1 MAVRRRQT
9 SFRLLGVLCAL
20 ALGVSLAA
28 GFAGGA
34 SGTTAPG
41 YRFKLQVLMTDSGIR
56 FVPHK
61 TKSGKLLATYIQGGG
76 TSARFPRGVLIE
88 FRFTN
93 KGTKTYAPTIR
104 VTDKSESDPLTTTK
118 DLYHG
123 NAVRPGGNVSMF
135 GNFYFRGSFQISKF
149 LDKKP
154 QGKPI
159 SFLIY

>member
-1 MAVRRRQT
+1 MTVRS
-9 SFRLLGVLCAL
+9 SFRRLLGVLCVL

-41 YRFKLQVLMTDSGIR
+41 YRFKLLVVMTDSGIR
-56 FVPHK
+56 LVPYK
-61 TKSGKLLATYIQGGG
+61 SKSGKALGKYIQGGG

-93 KGTKTYAPTIR
+93 KGTKTYAPAIS
-104 VTDKSESDPLTTTK
+104 VTNKVQADPYAATK
-118 DLYHG
+118 NLYHG
-123 NAVRPGGNVSMF
+123 NAVRPGGQVSMY
-135 GNFYFRGSFQISKF
+135 GNFYFRGSFLIAKF

-159 SFLIY
+159 SILIF

>member
-1 MAVRRRQT
+1 
-9 SFRLLGVLCAL
+9 LLGVLCAL
-20 ALGVSLAA
+20 ALGLSLAA

-41 YRFKLQVLMTDSGIR
+41 YRFKLQVVMTDSGIR
-56 FVPHK
+56 LVPQK
-61 TKSGKLLATYIQGGG
+61 TKSGHVLAKYIQNGG

-93 KGTKTYAPTIR
+93 KGTKIYAPAIR
-104 VTDKSESDPLTTTK
+104 VTNKTEADPLAATK
-118 DLYHG
+118 NLYHG
-123 NAVRPGGNVSMF
+123 NAVRPGGNASMF
-135 GNFYFRGSFQISKF
+135 GNFYFRGSFQISKL

-159 SFLIY
+159 SLLIY